1 MIQIFFNSEKKNIK
15 LVNNNLPKKTLPV
28 NSSAKIAEKKTP
40 PNVNLPVLFNNPN
53 SDADY
58 VIKND
63 KVIFN
68 EFSDYDYGS
77 IDLMDLNKKYAGS
90 DKSNEK
96 ILNDIEW
103 AIDKL
108 TIEDLISSDIDQT
121 F

>member
-1 MIQIFFNSEKKNIK
+1 MIQIFFSSEKKNSK
-15 LVNNNLPKKTLPV
+15 LNNTNSQKKTSPV
-28 NSSAKIAEKKTP
+28 NPSTKIIEKKIP
-40 PNVNLPVLFNNPN
+40 PDINLPVLFNNPN
-53 SDADY
+53 PDDDY
-58 VIKND
+58 ILKND

-68 EFSDYDYGS
+68 EFSEYDYGS
-77 IDLMDLNKKYAGS
+77 IDLMDLNKKYAGF

-108 TIEDLISSDIDQT
+108 TIEDLTSSDLDQA